1 MCIRDRDVY
10 KAENSK
16 DMRK

>member
-1 MCIRDRDVY
+1 V

-16 DMRK
+16 